1 MNMCLVMFI
10 LGLIPYGTL
19 RASWTRMAIS
29 FQMLGTFRI
38 EPPQIFPQSWV
49 VFFFFFFLVFF
60 SLYMGVLNIVPEV
73 SETVLVYS

>member
-38 EPPQIFPQSWV
+38 EPPQIFPQYW
-49 VFFFFFFLVFF
+49 FLFFFLVFF